1 MLNAPPTWSI
11 CGVIWHGNLDADEIC
26 KRLDGLIQRI
36 TLKAG

>member
-1 MLNAPPTWSI
+1 LIKASDLVDLQRDLARNPDP
-11 CGVIWHGNLDADEIC
+11 DEVR